1 MVFISMV
8 LLLCFR
14 FTPHVTLNFLSSK
27 QMPFADCVMD
37 LNAEERETGNLL
49 CYSSIHWHLLTVIE
63 KARYIYKYI

>member
-1 MVFISMV
+1 
-8 LLLCFR
+8 
-14 FTPHVTLNFLSSK
+14 
-27 QMPFADCVMD
+27 MPFADCVMD